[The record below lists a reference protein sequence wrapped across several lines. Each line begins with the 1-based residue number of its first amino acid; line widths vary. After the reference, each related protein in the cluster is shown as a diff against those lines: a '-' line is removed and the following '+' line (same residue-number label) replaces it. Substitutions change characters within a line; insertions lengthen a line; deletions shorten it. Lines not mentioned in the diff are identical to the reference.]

1 MVLVNT
7 YKYALQ
13 LHAYLCIN
21 RPRKV
26 YNSRDLTYSRVP
38 NNRGVQIRVLVGKN
52 SKI

>member
-13 LHAYLCIN
+13 LHAYLYIN

-26 YNSRDLTYSRVP
+26 YNSRDLTYV
-38 NNRGVQIRVLVGKN
+38 NF
-52 SKI
+52 KITPKGLNGHLI